1 MSAHKRPN
9 QKQRILKY
17 IADFGSITQFEAQKD
32 LGVQRLPSR
41 ITELKKEGYIVTFKW
56 ETVKNRYGEKC
67 RIKRYNI
74 EGKG

>member
-1 MSAHKRPN
+1 MKHSRPN

-32 LGVQRLPSR
+32 LVVQRLPSR
-41 ITELKKEGYIVTFKW
+41 ITELKKEGYKITYKW

-67 RIKRYNI
+67 RIKRYSI